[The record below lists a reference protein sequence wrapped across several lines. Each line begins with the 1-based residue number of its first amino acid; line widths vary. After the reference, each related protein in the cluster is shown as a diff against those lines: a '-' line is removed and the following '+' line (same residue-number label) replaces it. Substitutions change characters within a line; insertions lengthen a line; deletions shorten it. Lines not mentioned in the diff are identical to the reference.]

1 VNIHIGIVAIDIGDV
16 TINKGNVAVGFDIV
30 MVANASDE

>member
-1 VNIHIGIVAIDIGDV
+1 VNIHIGNVAIDIGD
-16 TINKGNVAVGFDIV
+16 VAVGFDIV